1 MTTTSDTR
9 AAAGPGAG
17 GPGRGP
23 RAEAGTVD
31 DRSERHRLADPLCYD
46 DPARTD
52 RPDGRL
58 AAADHNSPPPQV
70 SWPKTPAT
78 DTEAWRPVLDLLA
91 DGILAMATPDRTDR
105 LFPGDVER
113 FGPGHGGLGL
123 SYGAAGVLYALHAC
137 GRPAPAEHVDWLV
150 ARADAAPDL
159 PPGLYDGLTGIAWAL
174 ARLGRREAAC
184 ALIERVIAAE
194 PPADPGLGSGR
205 AGIALGLLDLAD
217 AVGRRGLAAWALA
230 LGHEL
235 ARDEH
240 APRLRGLLD
249 GWSGQAALFLRL
261 HGHTGDPGWLT
272 AAEAALGRE
281 LDGADLSDGVLFLV
295 EDRYRRKL
303 PYLAA
308 GGVGTAGLI
317 AELALRTGPD
327 RLPARFA
334 EALAA
339 AELSCRPDPV
349 AAAGLF
355 EGRAGLLLHLLR
367 TGHPAAADRHLRL
380 LERQVMNHR
389 GDLAFPGRRSM
400 RLSADL
406 ATGAAGILTTLHEA
420 VLGPVPLPGL
430 TDFPRP

>member
-1 MTTTSDTR
+1 M
-9 AAAGPGAG
+9 
-17 GPGRGP
+17 
-23 RAEAGTVD
+23 D
-31 DRSERHRLADPLCYD
+31 DRSERHRLTDPPRHHA
-46 DPARTD
+46 PARAE
-52 RPDGRL
+52 RPDGRFT
-58 AAADHNSPPPQV
+58 ATTERNSTPPHE
-70 SWPKTPAT
+70 SWPKAPAS
-78 DTEAWRPVLDLLA
+78 DTEAWRPVLDSLA
-91 DGILAMATPDRTDR
+91 DGILATATPDRTDR
-105 LFPGDVER
+105 LFPSDVQQ
-113 FGPGHGGLGL
+113 FDPGHGGLGL
-123 SYGAAGVLYALHAC
+123 AYGAAGVLYALHAC

-150 ARADAAPDL
+150 ARAAAAPDL

-184 ALIERVIAAE
+184 AMIERVIAAE

-205 AGIALGLLDLAD
+205 AGLALGLLDLAE
-217 AVGRRGLAAWALA
+217 AVGRRGLATWALA

-235 ARDEH
+235 AREEP
-240 APRLRGLLD
+240 APRLRGPLD

-272 AAEAALGRE
+272 AAETALGRE
-281 LDGADLSDGVLFLV
+281 LDGADIGDGMLVLV

-327 RLPARFA
+327 RLPARLA

-339 AELSCRPDPV
+339 AALFCRPDPV
-349 AAAGLF
+349 TAPDLVAAPGLF

-367 TGHPAAADRHLRL
+367 TGHPAEADRQLRL
-380 LERQVMNHR
+380 LESQVMNHR
-389 GDLAFPGRRSM
+389 GGPASPGGRSM

-406 ATGAAGILTTLHEA
+406 ATGAAGILTALHEA